1 MLEFSL
7 FFIVGVLTTLALIAI
22 IKQYNKQRRAKRMVV
37 NQSSM
42 FLLIKNFLPELGFTN
57 KYLNTQAFMHQDN
70 KTFRYVEM
78 SDQRA
83 YWMDK
88 NKIYYAEV
96 KDGRFNPATGKPTE
110 MKNLSEKQINK
121 MLYIFN
127 SLKNGS

>member
-1 MLEFSL
+1 LEF
-7 FFIVGVLTTLALIAI
+7 FAAGALTILITIAI
-22 IKQYNKQRRAKRMVV
+22 LKQYNKQRRAKRMVI

-42 FLLIKNFLPELGFTN
+42 FLLLKNFLPELGFVN
-57 KYLNTQAFMHQDN
+57 KYLNTQSFIHEDT

-78 SDQRA
+78 SDQKA
-83 YWMDK
+83 YWINK
-88 NKIYYAEV
+88 NNIYYAEV

-110 MKNLSEKQINK
+110 MKNLSEKQVNK

>member
-1 MLEFSL
+1 MLNNLL
-7 FFIVGVLTTLALIAI
+7 FFVAGLLTTLILIAI
-22 IKQYNKQRRAKRMVV
+22 LKQYNKQRRAKRMVI

-42 FLLIKNFLPELGFTN
+42 FLLIKNFLPELGFNN
-57 KYLNTQAFMHQDN
+57 KYINTQAFVHEDT

-78 SDQRA
+78 SDHKA
-83 YWMDK
+83 YWIDK

-110 MKNLSEKQINK
+110 MKNLSEKQVNK

>member
-1 MLEFSL
+1 MEF
-7 FFIVGVLTTLALIAI
+7 FAAGALTILITIAI
-22 IKQYNKQRRAKRMVV
+22 LKQYNKQRRAKRMVI

-42 FLLIKNFLPELGFTN
+42 FLLLKNFLPELGFVN
-57 KYLNTQAFMHQDN
+57 KYLNTQSFIHEDT

-78 SDQRA
+78 SDQKA
-83 YWMDK
+83 YWINK

-110 MKNLSEKQINK
+110 MKNLSEKQVNK

>member
-1 MLEFSL
+1 VVDAV
-7 FFIVGVLTTLALIAI
+7 FFLSGVLTILILIAI
-22 IKQYNKQRRAKRMVV
+22 LKQYNKQRRAKRMII

-57 KYLNTQAFMHQDN
+57 KYLNTQSFIHEDT
-70 KTFRYVEM
+70 KTFKYVEM
-78 SDQRA
+78 SDQKA
-83 YWMDK
+83 YWMNK

-96 KDGRFNPATGKPTE
+96 KDGRFNPAKGRPTE
-110 MKNLSEKQINK
+110 MKNLSEKQVNK

>member
-1 MLEFSL
+1 LEF
-7 FFIVGVLTTLALIAI
+7 FAAGALTILITIAI
-22 IKQYNKQRRAKRMVV
+22 LKQYNKQRRAKRMVI

-42 FLLIKNFLPELGFTN
+42 FLLLKNFLPELGFVN
-57 KYLNTQAFMHQDN
+57 KYLNTQSFIHEDT

-78 SDQRA
+78 SDQKA
-83 YWMDK
+83 YWINK

-110 MKNLSEKQINK
+110 MKNLSEKQVNK

>member
-1 MLEFSL
+1 
-7 FFIVGVLTTLALIAI
+7 
-22 IKQYNKQRRAKRMVV
+22 MVV

-57 KYLNTQAFMHQDN
+57 KYVDSQAFIHEDTR
-70 KTFRYVEM
+70 TFRYVEM

-96 KDGRFNPATGKPTE
+96 KDGRFNPAKGKPTE
-110 MKNLSEKQINK
+110 MKNLSEKQVNK

>member
-1 MLEFSL
+1 
-7 FFIVGVLTTLALIAI
+7 
-22 IKQYNKQRRAKRMVV
+22 
-37 NQSSM
+37 
-42 FLLIKNFLPELGFTN
+42 
-57 KYLNTQAFMHQDN
+57 MHEDN

-78 SDQRA
+78 SDQKA

-110 MKNLSEKQINK
+110 MKNLSEKQVNK

>member
-1 MLEFSL
+1 VEF
-7 FFIVGVLTTLALIAI
+7 FAAGALTILILIAI
-22 IKQYNKQRRAKRMVV
+22 LKQYNKRRRAKRMVI

-42 FLLIKNFLPELGFTN
+42 FLLIKNFLPELGFTDR
-57 KYLNTQAFMHQDN
+57 YLHTQSFMHEDT

-78 SDQRA
+78 SDQKA

-96 KDGRFNPATGKPTE
+96 KDGRFNPAKGKPTE
-110 MKNLSEKQINK
+110 MKNLSEKQVNK

-127 SLKNGS
+127 SLKNGA

>member
-1 MLEFSL
+1 MLNNLL
-7 FFIVGVLTTLALIAI
+7 FFVAGLLTILILIAI
-22 IKQYNKQRRAKRMVV
+22 LKQYNKQRRAKRMVI

-42 FLLIKNFLPELGFTN
+42 FLLIKNFLPELGFNN
-57 KYLNTQAFMHQDN
+57 KYINTQAFVHEDT

-78 SDQRA
+78 SDHKA
-83 YWMDK
+83 YWIDK

-110 MKNLSEKQINK
+110 MKNLSEKQVNK